1 MSRLRKG
8 AVIRIVKLTAV
19 VAVLAVVAIAAYSQ
33 AASGGDVA
41 THFKVITQYAKEKP
55 YRLGVLGKV
64 QSKKHECVARRK
76 VILYFNRIDKRHRSD
91 AGWSSRR
98 GAIGLKGHWH
108 AVPRHV
114 IVKIRTKQGQ
124 SYTCAGTHFDRLGLT
139 RLPP

>member
-1 MSRLRKG
+1 MRTK
-8 AVIRIVKLTAV
+8 RIAEVTAV
-19 VAVLAVVAIAAYSQ
+19 AAACGALAIAASSQ
-33 AASGGDVA
+33 AASGGSVA

-64 QSKKHECVARRK
+64 QARKHECVARRK

-91 AGWSSRR
+91 MGWSSRT

-108 AVPRHV
+108 AVPRRV
-114 IVKIRTKQGQ
+114 IVKIRRKRGH

-139 RLPP
+139 R